1 VRAQEDADTVADAVI
16 LFLKRVC
23 VWCLSGKD
31 EPGAVLERDLLRLAC
46 EHKKTQTPSP
56 MP

>member
-1 VRAQEDADTVADAVI
+1 MRAQEDADTVADAVI